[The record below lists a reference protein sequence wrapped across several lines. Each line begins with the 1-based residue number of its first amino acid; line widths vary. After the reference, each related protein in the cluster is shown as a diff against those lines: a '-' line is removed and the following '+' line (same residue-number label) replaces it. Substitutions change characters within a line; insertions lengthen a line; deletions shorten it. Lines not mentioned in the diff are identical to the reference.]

1 MQKQI
6 KSVPTILYPES
17 DGKPMAETDTHRDL
31 ITDCI
36 QTLKRHYREEPDVYV
51 SGNLLVYYEPYP
63 NPRAVAPDVFVV
75 HGVSKKQRRI
85 FKIWEEDKSPD
96 FVLEVGSRGT
106 YRQDLERKKNIY
118 AAKLGVKEYYIYI
131 PYGVVEEAFIG
142 FRLVDGVYERIE
154 FVNGRL
160 SSTVIGLE
168 LGLHEGILRFYHPQ
182 TQQWLQPPEERVE
195 RAEER
200 AEHAEERVERAEER
214 AEHAEERAEHAE
226 AQAEQEARARR
237 DMEEELAKALSEVQR
252 LQAQIAR

>member
-1 MQKQI
+1 MQKTI
-6 KSVPTILYPES
+6 KSAPTILYPES

-36 QTLKRHYREEPDVYV
+36 QTLEWHYREEPDVYV

-85 FKIWEEDKSPD
+85 FVMSEENKAPD

-118 AAKLGVKEYYIYI
+118 AARLGVKEYYIYI
-131 PYGVVEEAFIG
+131 PYGVVEEAFMG
-142 FRLVDGVYERIE
+142 FRLVEGAYERIE
-154 FVNGRL
+154 FVDDRL
-160 SSTVIGLE
+160 SSTVLGLE
-168 LGLHEGILRFYHPQ
+168 LGMHEGALRFYHPQ
-182 TQQWLQPPEERVE
+182 TQQWLRPPKERVE

-200 AEHAEERVERAEER
+200 VEHAEER
-214 AEHAEERAEHAE
+214 AEHAEERAERAE
-226 AQAEQEARARR
+226 AEAAQEARARR
-237 DMEEELAKALSEVQR
+237 DMEEELAEALAEIQR
-252 LQAQIAR
+252 LQAQLER

>member
-1 MQKQI
+1 MQKKI
-6 KSVPTILYPES
+6 KSAPTFLYPES

-36 QTLKRHYREEPDVYV
+36 QTLKQHYREEPDVYV

-75 HGVSKKQRRI
+75 RGVSKKPRRI
-85 FKIWEEDKSPD
+85 FVAAAENKTLD

-118 AAKLGVKEYYIYI
+118 ATELGVKEYYIYI
-131 PYGVVEEAFIG
+131 PSGVAEESFIG
-142 FRLVDGVYERIE
+142 FRLVDGAYERIE

-160 SSTVIGLE
+160 SSTVLGLE
-168 LGLHEGILRFYHPQ
+168 LGIHEDTLRFYHPQ
-182 TQQWLQPPEERVE
+182 LQQWLQPPEARVE

-200 AEHAEERVERAEER
+200 AERAEER
-214 AEHAEERAEHAE
+214 AERAKERAEHAE

-252 LQAQIAR
+252 LQAQIG

>member
-6 KSVPTILYPES
+6 KSAPTILYPES

-36 QTLKRHYREEPDVYV
+36 QTLKQHYREEPDVYV

-75 HGVSKKQRRI
+75 RGVSKKPRRI
-85 FKIWEEDKSPD
+85 FVAAAENKTPD

-118 AAKLGVKEYYIYI
+118 ATELGVKEYYIYI
-131 PYGVVEEAFIG
+131 PSDVVEESFIG
-142 FRLVDGVYERIE
+142 FRLVAGAYERIE

-160 SSTVIGLE
+160 SSTVLGLE
-168 LGLHEGILRFYHPQ
+168 LGIYEDTLRFYHPQ

-195 RAEER
+195 
-200 AEHAEERVERAEER
+200 
-214 AEHAEERAEHAE
+214 HAEERAERAE

-237 DMEEELAKALSEVQR
+237 DVEEELAKALREVQR
-252 LQAQIAR
+252 LQAQIG

>member
-1 MQKQI
+1 MQKKI
-6 KSVPTILYPES
+6 KSAPTILYPES

-182 TQQWLQPPEERVE
+182 TQQWLQPPEERVD

-200 AEHAEERVERAEER
+200 AEHAEER

-237 DMEEELAKALSEVQR
+237 DMEEELAKALTEVQR